1 LKNMNLD
8 RSGMSDDEQFA
19 KIREKLLQAGKI
31 ASEALAFSCSL
42 VKKGE
47 SLLVIAEAGEKKI
60 LELGG
65 KPAFPINISINHHAA
80 HYTPSL
86 NDTTQIPELALV
98 KIDLGAHVDG
108 YVADNASTVLVG
120 DDENLQRLID
130 GAKAGLQAA
139 IETARVGIR
148 IWNISKAISSA
159 MHQMKTR
166 PIENLTGHSI
176 EQFNLH
182 AGVSV
187 PSVTHS
193 ANRIAS
199 PRLQNNMVIAIEPF
213 ATYSRNPLVDNLEP
227 GNIFGFTPRR
237 NPKNHKLRSLFSQ
250 MKIKFAQLPF
260 ASRWM
265 TALVEPSKVMQ
276 TLNQLKR
283 ERCIHNYP
291 VLGLQDGS
299 LIAQAEHTIIVEKQ
313 GCTVTTSRP

>member
-1 LKNMNLD
+1 MP
-8 RSGMSDDEQFA
+8 DDEQFA

-42 VKKGE
+42 VKQGE
-47 SLLVIAEAGEKKI
+47 SLLAIAEAGEKKI

-65 KPAFPINISINHHAA
+65 KPAFPLNISINHHAA

-86 NDTTQIPELALV
+86 DDASLIPELALV

-120 DDENLQRLID
+120 YDENLQRLID
-130 GAKAGLQAA
+130 SAKAGLQAA
-139 IETARVGIR
+139 IKTAKAGIR

-193 ANRIAS
+193 ANRVAS
-199 PRLQNNMVIAIEPF
+199 PRLQKNMVVAIEPF
-213 ATYSRNPLVDNLEP
+213 ATYSRNPLVDNLKP
-227 GNIFGFTPRR
+227 GHIFGFVPRR
-237 NPKNHKLRSLFSQ
+237 NPKDPKLQSLFSQ
-250 MKIKFAQLPF
+250 MKIEFAQLPF

-265 TALVEPSKVMQ
+265 TELVELSQVMQ
-276 TLNQLKR
+276 TLNQLTR
-283 ERCIHNYP
+283 ERCIHNYSI
-291 VLGLQDGS
+291 LGLQDGS
-299 LIAQAEHTIIVEKQ
+299 PIAQAEHTIIVEKQ
-313 GCTVTTSRP
+313 GCTVTTLHP

>member
-1 LKNMNLD
+1 
-8 RSGMSDDEQFA
+8 MSDDEQFA

-42 VKKGE
+42 VKQGE
-47 SLLVIAEAGEKKI
+47 SLLAIAEAGEKKI

-65 KPAFPINISINHHAA
+65 KPAFPLNISINHHAA

-86 NDTTQIPELALV
+86 DDVSLIPELALV

-120 DDENLQRLID
+120 YDENLQRLID
-130 GAKAGLQAA
+130 SAKAGLQAA
-139 IETARVGIR
+139 INTAKAGIR

-193 ANRIAS
+193 ANRVAS
-199 PRLQNNMVIAIEPF
+199 SRLQKNMVVAIEPF
-213 ATYSRNPLVDNLEP
+213 ATHSRNPLVDNLEP
-227 GNIFGFTPRR
+227 GHIFGFVPQR
-237 NPKNHKLRSLFSQ
+237 NPKNPKLRSLFSQ
-250 MKIKFAQLPF
+250 MKIEFAQLPF

-265 TALVEPSKVMQ
+265 TELVELRQVMH
-276 TLNQLKR
+276 TLNQLTR
-283 ERCIHNYP
+283 EGCIHNYS
-291 VLGLQDGS
+291 VLGLRDGS
-299 LIAQAEHTIIVEKQ
+299 PIAQAEHTIIVEKQ
-313 GCTVTTSRP
+313 GCTVTTLHP